1 MRENITIELDPQQRD
16 YLLAGLR
23 YVRSSIA
30 LEIKEWSEEVE
41 QQRQSQYG
49 DLDGL
54 EAILNGTAPA
64 ETHAGV

>member
-30 LEIKEWSEEVE
+30 LEIKDWSEDVE
-41 QQRQSQYG
+41 QGRRDQYG

-54 EAILNGTAPA
+54 EDILNGVAPA
-64 ETHAGV
+64 ETPAAV